1 MEKLF
6 RTHDIKNTIDCKL
19 VMNIL
24 ALNEISGNEKVITK
38 FSFAGGISGYSFGRS
53 QFDIKH
59 NPSSRDFLI
68 KKCGFTQNEI
78 DRLLALDKDISDLN
92 EKLAKYRKEIDEY
105 DMRHVQEMIDHVS
118 SLDGIPDIS
127 LKTFVHLVDY
137 HNQFLLT
144 KNGKF
149 HTWIKNR
156 KSLTAED
163 ILEFKLHQTKWGREQ
178 PQDVKRRWLNIE
190 KNWKEV

>member
-105 DMRHVQEMIDHVS
+105 DMRHVQETIDHVS

-137 HNQFLLT
+137 HNQFLLS

>member
-38 FSFAGGISGYSFGRS
+38 FSFTGGISGYSFGRS

-105 DMRHVQEMIDHVS
+105 DMRHVQETIDHVS

-137 HNQFLLT
+137 HNQFSLS

>member
-137 HNQFLLT
+137 HNQFSLS

-178 PQDVKRRWLNIE
+178 PQDIKRRWLNIE

>member
-6 RTHDIKNTIDCKL
+6 RTHDIKNTVDCKL

-118 SLDGIPDIS
+118 SLYGIPDIS
-127 LKTFVHLVDY
+127 LKTCVHLVDY
-137 HNQFLLT
+137 HNQFSLS

-163 ILEFKLHQTKWGREQ
+163 TLEFKLHQTKWGREQ

>member
-6 RTHDIKNTIDCKL
+6 RTHDIKNTVDCKL

-137 HNQFLLT
+137 HNQFSLS

-163 ILEFKLHQTKWGREQ
+163 ILEFKLYQTKWGREQ

>member
-6 RTHDIKNTIDCKL
+6 RTHDIKNTVDCKL

-105 DMRHVQEMIDHVS
+105 DMRHVQETIDHVS

-137 HNQFLLT
+137 HNQFSLS

>member
-105 DMRHVQEMIDHVS
+105 DMRHVQETIDHVS

-137 HNQFLLT
+137 HNQFSLS

-156 KSLTAED
+156 KSLTAKD

>member
-6 RTHDIKNTIDCKL
+6 RTHDIKNTVDCKL

-78 DRLLALDKDISDLN
+78 DRLLALDKDISDLTN
-92 EKLAKYRKEIDEY
+92 RRYQVSASLAA
-105 DMRHVQEMIDHVS
+105 
-118 SLDGIPDIS
+118 LD
-127 LKTFVHLVDY
+127 
-137 HNQFLLT
+137 
-144 KNGKF
+144 
-149 HTWIKNR
+149 R
-156 KSLTAED
+156 KS
-163 ILEFKLHQTKWGREQ
+163 
-178 PQDVKRRWLNIE
+178 V
-190 KNWKEV
+190 V

>member
-6 RTHDIKNTIDCKL
+6 RTHDIKNTVDCKL

-137 HNQFLLT
+137 HN
-144 KNGKF
+144 
-149 HTWIKNR
+149 
-156 KSLTAED
+156 
-163 ILEFKLHQTKWGREQ
+163 
-178 PQDVKRRWLNIE
+178 
-190 KNWKEV
+190 

>member
-6 RTHDIKNTIDCKL
+6 RTHDIKNTVDCKL

-68 KKCGFTQNEI
+68 KKCLHHFLIQ
-78 DRLLALDKDISDLN
+78 A
-92 EKLAKYRKEIDEY
+92 
-105 DMRHVQEMIDHVS
+105 
-118 SLDGIPDIS
+118 
-127 LKTFVHLVDY
+127 
-137 HNQFLLT
+137 FLLSP
-144 KNGKF
+144 K
-149 HTWIKNR
+149 
-156 KSLTAED
+156 
-163 ILEFKLHQTKWGREQ
+163 
-178 PQDVKRRWLNIE
+178 
-190 KNWKEV
+190 

>member
-6 RTHDIKNTIDCKL
+6 KTHDIKNTIDCKL

-59 NPSSRDFLI
+59 NSSSRDFLI

-137 HNQFLLT
+137 HNQFSLS

-156 KSLTAED
+156 KSLTTED

-178 PQDVKRRWLNIE
+178 PQDIKRRWLNIE

>member
-105 DMRHVQEMIDHVS
+105 DMRHVQETIDHVS

-137 HNQFLLT
+137 HNQFSLS